1 MLSETAQTHRQQ
13 VNTQTGPVRA
23 LQIMLL
29 IHKSNDPRV
38 GKCWEIYAAS
48 PHILYIDVI
57 LLGDQRVVGV
67 CSQRETEGK
76 ASSSDWTAGEVG
88 RKGDISGCHLE

>member
-1 MLSETAQTHRQQ
+1 M
-13 VNTQTGPVRA
+13 NTPTGPVRT
-23 LQIMLL
+23 LPIMLL
-29 IHKSNDPRV
+29 HHKCNDPRV
-38 GKCWEIYAAS
+38 GGPEISSAS
-48 PHILYIDVI
+48 PHILYIDVV

-76 ASSSDWTAGEVG
+76 ASSGDWTGVG